1 MDHDLHLFHEAQ
13 VKYYL
18 DCEDL
23 REWIFLTREM
33 RQPSKKPPPTMAAK
47 AVIMVVV
54 VENTGWYDSGS
65 GKTKRTL
72 KVLKIYVKLT
82 NYA

>member
-1 MDHDLHLFHEAQ
+1 M
-13 VKYYL
+13 
-18 DCEDL
+18 
-23 REWIFLTREM
+23 TREM

-72 KVLKIYVKLT
+72 KVLKISVKLT
-82 NYA
+82 NMHKSVRRNETKCKRYQMPLTNDYSHY